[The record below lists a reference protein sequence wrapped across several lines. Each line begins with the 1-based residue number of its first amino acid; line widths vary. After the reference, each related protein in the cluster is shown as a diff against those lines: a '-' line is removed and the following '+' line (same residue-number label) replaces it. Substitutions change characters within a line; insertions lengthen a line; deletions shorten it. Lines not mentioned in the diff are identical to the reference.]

1 MSRAGFQPRREPKT
15 SDLLI
20 RQKVEAMIEYGH
32 CALRQFPKSERHVLS
47 AEIRGSMWALLRLV
61 IVCNKRHHKKTTLQ
75 ELDAELDL
83 LRAQVRLAQQLGW
96 LDFLGYHIWPTHRRL
111 RRASIRRIVRSL
123 KRAQRLYAAG
133 AIEIEHV
140 GRSVASWVAHARGA
154 DTYRLRR

>member
-47 AEIRGSMWALLRLV
+47 AEIRSSMWALLRLV
-61 IVCNKRHHKKTTLQ
+61 IVCNKRYYKKTTLQ

-83 LRAQVRLAQQLGW
+83 LRA
-96 LDFLGYHIWPTHRRL
+96 
-111 RRASIRRIVRSL
+111 
-123 KRAQRLYAAG
+123 
-133 AIEIEHV
+133 
-140 GRSVASWVAHARGA
+140 SVQSWVAHASGA
-154 DTYRLRR
+154 DAYGLRARLLSSLAFQRSAT

>member
-83 LRAQVRLAQQLGW
+83 LRAQVRLARPRARFPRLSHMADSSAATPSEHPPDCPLSQASA
-96 LDFLGYHIWPTHRRL
+96 TTL
-111 RRASIRRIVRSL
+111 RRWR
-123 KRAQRLYAAG
+123 
-133 AIEIEHV
+133 H
-140 GRSVASWVAHARGA
+140 
-154 DTYRLRR
+154 

>member
-1 MSRAGFQPRREPKT
+1 MSRGGFQPRREPKA

-61 IVCNKRHHKKTTLQ
+61 IVCNKRYHKKTTLQ

-96 LDFLGYHIWPTHRRL
+96 LDFRKYEHWATLLDEVGRMIGGWIKSMAEP
-111 RRASIRRIVRSL
+111 
-123 KRAQRLYAAG
+123 AAG
-133 AIEIEHV
+133 D
-140 GRSVASWVAHARGA
+140 AR
-154 DTYRLRR
+154 